1 MEKIEIKVTKTTTS
15 IVNGYVLNQGEY
27 QVDKCK
33 FDFSDEYADLVK
45 KAVFVSG
52 ENEIDMVILDDECD
66 IPYEIL
72 QTSTEFT
79 LKVYGYKVE
88 NEELALR
95 YSPTALKLF
104 LREGSYVGSKEVITP
119 TQFEQYEQALN
130 DGLAEVA
137 NVDIDASKS
146 GNTTTVTI
154 TDRTGTEKSVEIYD
168 GEQGIQGPE
177 GPAGQ
182 DGADGRDATINGVN
196 TLTIEAGENINI
208 SQSGSTLTI
217 SGQAGGTADYTELTN
232 KPSINNVELSGNKT
246 TSDLGIVIPDVSNFI
261 TKDVNNLTYYELKTA
276 TGNSIA
282 MSIDSSTYVLT
293 VSLKNSAGTVLN
305 TQTVD
310 LPLETMVV
318 GGSYDSTNKK
328 IILTLKN
335 GQTVEFSVA
344 DLVSGLQSEITS
356 SNKLSAD
363 LVDDTSTTNKF
374 TNATEKST
382 WNGKYDKP
390 SGGIPSTDLAET
402 YVKPTDYA
410 TTTTGGVIIVDGYYG
425 TGIDAN
431 GKLKGATKTYAQ
443 YQSGDNHALIEKATL
458 ENVITGKGLLDSS
471 KVKNANST
479 TAGDV
484 YDVRYINTLIG
495 DIDSALDSINGES
508 VGA

>member
-1 MEKIEIKVTKTTTS
+1 MSKINKI
-15 IVNGYVLNQGEY
+15 
-27 QVDKCK
+27 QVDETTYDIEDLSVPSWAKAESK
-33 FDFSDEYADLVK
+33 PTYSYSEITNTPTLSTVATSGDYDDLLNKPTIPVNSD
-45 KAVFVSG
+45 
-52 ENEIDMVILDDECD
+52 
-66 IPYEIL
+66 
-72 QTSTEFT
+72 FT
-79 LKVYGYKVE
+79 L
-88 NEELALR
+88 
-95 YSPTALKLF
+95 S
-104 LREGSYVGSKEVITP
+104 
-119 TQFEQYEQALN
+119 
-130 DGLAEVA
+130 GL
-137 NVDIDASKS
+137 S
-146 GNTTTVTI
+146 
-154 TDRTGTEKSVEIYD
+154 EKSY
-168 GEQGIQGPE
+168 
-177 GPAGQ
+177 
-182 DGADGRDATINGVN
+182 NN
-196 TLTIEAGENINI
+196 LT
-208 SQSGSTLTI
+208 
-217 SGQAGGTADYTELTN
+217 D
-232 KPSINNVELSGNKT
+232 KPT
-246 TSDLGIVIPDVSNFI
+246 IPDVSNFI

-363 LVDDTSTTNKF
+363 LVDDTNTTNKF

-382 WNGKYDKP
+382 WNAKVG
-390 SGGIPSTDLAET
+390 T
-402 YVKPTDYA
+402 TDYA
-410 TTTTGGVIIVDGYYG
+410 TTTTGGVIKQGNSFQCGLDGIAY
-425 TGIDAN
+425 
-431 GKLKGATKTYAQ
+431 ATERTYAD
-443 YQSGDNHALIEKATL
+443 YLTKGNAMFISKGTL

-495 DIDSALDSINGES
+495 DIDSALDSINGEVVS
-508 VGA
+508 